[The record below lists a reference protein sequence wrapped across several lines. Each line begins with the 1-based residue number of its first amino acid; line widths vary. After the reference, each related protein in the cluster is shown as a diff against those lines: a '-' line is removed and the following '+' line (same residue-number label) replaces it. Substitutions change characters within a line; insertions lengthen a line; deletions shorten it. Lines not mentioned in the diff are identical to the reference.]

1 MSTCYIGIGGN
12 LKQPHVTVEHAIE
25 ALEQLE
31 HVELLAASPLY
42 ESLPMGPQDQ
52 PNYVNAV
59 ACITTSLTPIALLDA
74 LQAIEKTFGRVR
86 KDERWGARTLDLD
99 ILLIDNL
106 VIDEPRLTVPHYGM
120 KTREFVLYPLADI
133 SPNLIL
139 PDGTPLQSLLQQ
151 VPLNGMK
158 RCHEMA

>member
-12 LKQPHVTVEHAIE
+12 LNQPHETVNNAID
-25 ALEQLE
+25 ALTLLE
-31 HVELLAASPLY
+31 NCELVAVSPLY

-59 ACITTSLTPIALLDA
+59 ACLKTQLSPIKLLDA
-74 LQAIEKTFGRVR
+74 LQAIEQTFGRVR

-106 VIDEPRLTVPHYGM
+106 IIDEPRLTVPHYGM

-133 SPNLIL
+133 TPELVL
-139 PDGTPLQSLLQQ
+139 PDGTPLFTLLHQ

-158 RCHEMA
+158 KVS

>member
-12 LKQPHVTVEHAIE
+12 LNQPHETVNNAIN
-25 ALEQLE
+25 ALGQLE
-31 HVELLAASPLY
+31 NCELIAVSPLY

-59 ACITTSLTPIALLDA
+59 ACLKTQLSPIKLLDA
-74 LQAIEKTFGRVR
+74 LQAIEQTFGRVR

-106 VIDEPRLTVPHYGM
+106 IINEPRLTVPHYGM

-133 SPNLIL
+133 TPELVL
-139 PDGTPLQSLLQQ
+139 PDGSPLSALLHQ

-158 RCHEMA
+158 KVS